1 MPGAADIL
9 SSHRFPAVL
18 FAPQVNFYLLFFLG
32 MLQVQDVCAG
42 KRRTNSDGATGD
54 RKSEVSN
61 LRLLSYSLSDAS
73 SLKSIIR
80 MPSAEIKIAKI
91 FKSVES

>member
-1 MPGAADIL
+1 
-9 SSHRFPAVL
+9 
-18 FAPQVNFYLLFFLG
+18 FLG